1 MIIDNYASRWP
12 GSRGFEDDI
21 TEEMSKEKAKKKE
34 EDTKRSKNKDAA
46 SMLWN
51 SACKSEFGEVVKSS
65 APGKASSGVDAQVEI
80 SQMAYA
86 GKHPARP
93 TSVTLLVF
101 LLHDMLTHDRVV
113 SHELYLISFIPFV
126 YSILNH
132 LMVLLICPATIFI
145 LTKYVNNFNLSP
157 FSRFHD
163 GCGRIFDNHGA
174 RAFILIL

>member
-34 EDTKRSKNKDAA
+34 EDTKRSQKKDAA

-65 APGKASSGVDAQVEI
+65 APAKASAGVDAQVEI

-86 GKHPARP
+86 GKPTAHPS
-93 TSVTLLVF
+93 SVTPFVF
-101 LLHDMLTHDRVV
+101 LHNALAHDRVV
-113 SHELYLISFIPFV
+113 SHGLYLFSFLV
-126 YSILNH
+126 H
-132 LMVLLICPATIFI
+132 L
-145 LTKYVNNFNLSP
+145 
-157 FSRFHD
+157 
-163 GCGRIFDNHGA
+163 
-174 RAFILIL
+174 